1 VDEVNGKSSAFGKL
15 LLSHRRGAGLSQAKL
30 AEASGVSVRALRELE
45 RGRAQG
51 AKQGS
56 AEMLASALK
65 LTGTERELFLA
76 AAKEGRRRVPNVSTA
91 ALCALPPRMQSFVGR
106 EGELSRLG
114 AEAAVGGVVAIIG
127 HPGVGKTSLA
137 TAAAYELSDQFPDGC
152 FFIDMRGMDDE
163 PLAVGAALDRLLRAL
178 GVAAS
183 EVPVSAAEQ
192 ASLLRVLLDRRRVLM
207 VLDNAAD
214 EAHVRPLLGNSR
226 GCLTLITC
234 RRALGGLEH
243 ARRLWLDQLSHASSV
258 ELLSVITGSA
268 RVEAEPE
275 MAAELVQLCG
285 YLPLA
290 VRIAANRLANR
301 PHWSFAYL
309 VDELR
314 DARLRLSS
322 LSSGDL
328 QVRSAFEVSYR
339 RLSAAAQGLFRRL
352 AAVPGPDFGLELAE
366 VVSEMTEPHVRP
378 HLEEL
383 AEANL
388 VQATQ
393 TTGRFQFHDL
403 IRIYAAERLEAD
415 EQAAAR
421 EHLTAA
427 VLDHLLGTA
436 IAAGEQFGADV
447 PDNSRFA
454 SVAEA
459 AEWLDL
465 EAGNW
470 QAAQQ
475 SAMRL
480 GRERDVLRLAKA
492 MHWYSDTR
500 FMRHPWDRIFALG
513 VAAARTLGS
522 RRDLAILLNFLGW
535 AQRDRVD
542 DEPVLLTH
550 QEALV
555 AAEEAGDRQ
564 EQAWAHAYLG
574 VTLMRLGRFEEAREH
589 ALESTRLAGDLAFW
603 PVQVPLRYR
612 LGVVLRVMGRY
623 DEALAVLQQLI
634 EDATKHQDGASPENR
649 LWMTGFV
656 VEEIAHTWKELKQWR
671 RAAESYR
678 EARTAYTSYATG
690 DGVHLA
696 ATIVFH
702 EGIAWREAGENTR
715 ARECLELALNALT
728 DQSMP
733 ISREEVLAEL
743 QRIPSSPRR

>member
-1 VDEVNGKSSAFGKL
+1 MDVVNEQFSAFGKL
-15 LLSHRRGAGLSQAKL
+15 LLSHRRAAGLSQAKL
-30 AEASGVSVRALRELE
+30 AEASGVSIRALRELE
-45 RGRAQG
+45 RGRAQA
-51 AKQGS
+51 AKQRS
-56 AEMLASALK
+56 AEMLAIALK
-65 LTGTERELFLA
+65 LTGAERALFLA
-76 AAKEGRRRVPNVSTA
+76 AAKEGRRRVPNLSAA
-91 ALCALPPRMQSFVGR
+91 ALCALPPRVQSLVGR
-106 EGELSRLG
+106 AGDLARLR

-137 TAAAYELSDQFPDGC
+137 IAAAYELSDQFPDGC
-152 FFIDMRGMDDE
+152 FFIDMGGMDDE
-163 PLAVGAALDRLLRAL
+163 PLAVRSALDRLLRAL
-178 GVAAS
+178 GVAS
-183 EVPVSAAEQ
+183 SQLPVSEAEQ
-192 ASLLRVLLDRRRVLM
+192 AGLLRVLLDNRRVLV

-214 EAHVRPLLGNSR
+214 EMHVRPLLVTSR

-243 ARRLWLDQLSHASSV
+243 VRRLWLDLLSRAAAV
-258 ELLSVITGSA
+258 ELLSVTTGSA

-275 MAAELVQLCG
+275 VAAEVVQLCG

-301 PHWSFAYL
+301 PYWSFAYL

-328 QVRSAFEVSYR
+328 QVRSAFEISYR
-339 RLSAAAQGLFRRL
+339 RLSTAAQGLFRRL

-366 VVSEMTEPHVRP
+366 VVSEMTEPQVRL

-393 TTGRFQFHDL
+393 TTGRFRFHDL
-403 IRIYAAERLEAD
+403 IRIYAAERLEAE
-415 EQAAAR
+415 EQVTAR
-421 EHLTAA
+421 ERLTAA

-436 IAAGEQFGADV
+436 IAAGEQFF
-447 PDNSRFA
+447 PDTPESPQFA
-454 SVAEA
+454 SRSEA
-459 AEWLDL
+459 ARWLDL

-480 GRERDVLRLAKA
+480 GRERDVLMLAKA

-500 FMRHPWDRIFALG
+500 FMRHPWDRIFGLG
-513 VAAARTLGS
+513 VAAARALGS

-550 QEALV
+550 QEALA
-555 AAEEAGDRQ
+555 AAEDVGDRQ

-574 VTLMRLGRFEEAREH
+574 VTLMRLGRFPEAREH
-589 ALESTRLAGDLAFW
+589 AVESTRLAGELGFW
-603 PVQVPLRYR
+603 PVQVPLRHR
-612 LGVVLRVMGRY
+612 LGRVLRVMGRH
-623 DEALAVLQQLI
+623 DEALAVLEQLV
-634 EDATKHQDGASPENR
+634 EDAEKHRDEIPSENR
-649 LWMTGFV
+649 LWMIGFV
-656 VEEIAHTWKELKQWR
+656 VEEIAHTLTELKQWR

-678 EARTAYTSYATG
+678 EARTAYTSYAAG
-690 DGVHLA
+690 DQVYLA

-702 EGIAWREAGENTR
+702 EGTAWREAGEYTR
-715 ARECLELALNALT
+715 ARECLNLALDALT
-728 DQSMP
+728 DQNVS
-733 ISREEVLAEL
+733 IRREEVVAEL
-743 QRIPSSPRR
+743 ERLPSSPSR

>member
-1 VDEVNGKSSAFGKL
+1 MDEANEQSSAFGKM
-15 LLSHRRGAGLSQAKL
+15 LLSHRRAAGLSQAKL
-30 AEASGVSVRALRELE
+30 AKASGVSIRALRELE
-45 RGRAQG
+45 RGRAQA

-56 AEMLASALK
+56 AEMLAVALK
-65 LTGTERELFLA
+65 LTGTQRELFLA
-76 AAKEGRRRVPNVSTA
+76 AAKEGRRRVPNVSAA

-106 EGELSRLG
+106 EGELSRLR
-114 AEAAVGGVVAIIG
+114 AEAAVGGAVAIIG

-137 TAAAYELSDQFPDGC
+137 TAAAYELSPQFPDGC

-163 PLAVGAALDRLLRAL
+163 PLAVRSALDRLLRAL
-178 GVAAS
+178 GVPPAQI
-183 EVPVSAAEQ
+183 PVSAAEQ
-192 ASLLRVLLDRRRVLM
+192 AGLLRVLLDNRRVLV
-207 VLDNAAD
+207 VLDNVAD
-214 EAHVRPLLGNSR
+214 EADVRPLLVNSR

-243 ARRLWLDQLSHASSV
+243 VRRLWLDLLSHAAAV
-258 ELLSVITGSA
+258 ELLSVTTGSA
-268 RVEAEPE
+268 RVEAEHE
-275 MAAELVQLCG
+275 VVAELVQLCG

-290 VRIAANRLANR
+290 VQIAANRLANR

-314 DARLRLSS
+314 DTQVRLSS

-339 RLSAAAQGLFRRL
+339 RLSTAAQGLFRRL
-352 AAVPGPDFGLELAE
+352 AAVPGPDFGLELAK
-366 VVSEMTEPHVRP
+366 VVSETTEPQVRL

-403 IRIYAAERLEAD
+403 IRIYAAERLAAD
-415 EQAAAR
+415 EQTAAR
-421 EHLTAA
+421 KQLTDA

-436 IAAGEQFGADV
+436 IAAGEQFFPDSRAD
-447 PDNSRFA
+447 SRFA
-454 SVAEA
+454 SGAEA

-480 GRERDVLRLAKA
+480 GRERDVLRLAKV

-500 FMRHPWDRIFALG
+500 FMRHPWDRIFTLG
-513 VAAARTLGS
+513 VSAARALGS
-522 RRDLAILLNFLGW
+522 RRELATLLNFLGW

-550 QEALV
+550 QEAL
-555 AAEEAGDRQ
+555 AAARDVDDQQ
-564 EQAWAHAYLG
+564 EQAWAHAYMG
-574 VTLMRLGRFEEAREH
+574 TTLMRLGRFDEAREH
-589 ALESTRLAGDLAFW
+589 TLESTRLAGELAFW
-603 PVQVPLRYR
+603 PVQVPIRHR
-612 LGVVLRVMGRY
+612 LGRLLRVMGRH
-623 DEALAVLQQLI
+623 DQALAVLEELI
-634 EDATKHQDGASPENR
+634 EDAEEHRDELPPENR

-656 VEEIAHTWKELKQWR
+656 VEEIAHTLKELKQWR

-678 EARTAYTSYATG
+678 EARTAYTSYAAG
-690 DGVHLA
+690 DGAHLA
-696 ATIVFH
+696 AAIAFH
-702 EGIAWREAGENTR
+702 EGTAWHEAGEDAR

-728 DQSMP
+728 DRDVS
-733 ISREEVLAEL
+733 IRREEVLAEL
-743 QRIPSSPRR
+743 ERLPPSASR